1 MDLFKIWKDYVKA
14 VYLSPFLFNSNVEYI
29 MGNAR
34 LDEAQAGI
42 KITGRNAS

>member
-1 MDLFKIWKDYVKA
+1 MEQQTGTKLEKKYVKA
-14 VYLSPFLFNSNVEYI
+14 VYCQSANFTYSEYI

-42 KITGRNAS
+42 